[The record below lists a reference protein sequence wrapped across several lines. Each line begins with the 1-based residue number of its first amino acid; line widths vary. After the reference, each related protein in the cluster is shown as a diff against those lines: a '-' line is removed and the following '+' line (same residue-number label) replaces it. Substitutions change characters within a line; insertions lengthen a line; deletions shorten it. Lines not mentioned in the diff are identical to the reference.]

1 MFKQKRNTKT
11 SPAGLLG
18 LILAIWP
25 ISRGVSSYSH
35 LRFWFSLRNA
45 PFEWALTTKCV
56 CGFVCPTLQIR
67 TLQQL
72 LPGLDAYMLV
82 YKSPRLLTS
91 AHLSKIVPTR
101 LAAMERLLP
110 GVDVQR

>member
-1 MFKQKRNTKT
+1 M
-11 SPAGLLG
+11 
-18 LILAIWP
+18 
-25 ISRGVSSYSH
+25 
-35 LRFWFSLRNA
+35 
-45 PFEWALTTKCV
+45 